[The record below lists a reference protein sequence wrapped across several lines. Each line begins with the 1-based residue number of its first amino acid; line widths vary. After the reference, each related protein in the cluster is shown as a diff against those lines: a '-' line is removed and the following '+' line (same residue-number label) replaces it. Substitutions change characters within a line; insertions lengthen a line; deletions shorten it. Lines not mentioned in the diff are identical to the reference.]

1 MQIPLMIRLVTLV
14 QRGVGVVQPGGG
26 SAYLII
32 IDQRGTLVVSLP
44 TKVIIRDVA
53 SITPSL
59 RLV

>member
-1 MQIPLMIRLVTLV
+1 M

-26 SAYLII
+26 LASLII
-32 IDQRGTLVVSLP
+32 IDQGGTLVVALP
-44 TKVIIRDVA
+44 TEVIIRDVA